1 MEAIIWRMAGPAGF
15 EPATSGLEG
24 RSLNELWAAERA
36 NFAEWLSAEVGEETR
51 KDYVRALDRLF
62 GRHVIRTLEDLEK
75 ALRAE
80 GYKRNV
86 SKALRRLAKYLV
98 ERDIIDS
105 NSYEKIKNI
114 AKLKATGVR
123 EVFITNEDVRT
134 AYNEVQKR
142 GKPAETLFLLLVFS
156 GIRLKQAVELLRT
169 YDPTKLYL
177 IDDKAARYPIFSTSK
192 GKKKAFWA
200 YGPRDFFERL
210 EPLEVKYNT
219 AKDLVAFGKVSANS
233 IRKWHYTFLIQKG
246 MPSEIAD
253 FIQGRVS
260 GSVGATHYL
269 NKAVLADEWYSAVV
283 DDLKRVLEGGE

>member
-1 MEAIIWRMAGPAGF
+1 MI
-15 EPATSGLEG
+15 
-24 RSLNELWAAERA
+24 
-36 NFAEWLSAEVGEETR
+36 
-51 KDYVRALDRLF
+51 K
-62 GRHVIRTLEDLEK
+62 TLGDLEK

-86 SKALRRLAKYLV
+86 SKAIRRLAKYLV

-105 NSYEKIKNI
+105 NSYEKIKKI

-123 EVFITNEDVRT
+123 EVFVSDDDIRK
-134 AYNEVQKR
+134 AYAEVQKR
-142 GKPAETLFLLLVFS
+142 GKPAETLFLLLVYS

-169 YDPTKLYL
+169 YDPTKLYPP

-210 EPLEVKYNT
+210 KPPLEVKYNT

-233 IRKWHYTFLIQKG
+233 IRKWHYTFLIQQG
-246 MPSEIAD
+246 MPADIAD

-269 NKAVLADEWYSAVV
+269 NKAVLADEWYSTVV